1 MTNIDHWSSSIDL
14 DYRYTAGVAGETFLR
29 KIAKGRIMASR
40 CSYCRL
46 TYLPP
51 RLYCE
56 KCLRKI
62 DTWVQV
68 RGKGELYSYTM
79 TGRGKKKSLYGL
91 VKFAGIEG
99 GLVGRIVGSDLADL
113 KFGMPVRVDLK
124 NSEKGLLVY
133 LHV

>member
-1 MTNIDHWSSSIDL
+1 
-14 DYRYTAGVAGETFLR
+14 
-29 KIAKGRIMASR
+29 MASR
-40 CSYCRL
+40 CRHCQL

-68 RGKGELYSYTM
+68 HRKGELYSYTM
-79 TGRGKKKSLYGL
+79 AGNGKSLYGL
-91 VKFAGIEG
+91 VKFAGIKG
-99 GLVGRIVGSDLADL
+99 GLVGRIIGSGLADL

-124 NSEKGLLVY
+124 KNSKKGLLVY